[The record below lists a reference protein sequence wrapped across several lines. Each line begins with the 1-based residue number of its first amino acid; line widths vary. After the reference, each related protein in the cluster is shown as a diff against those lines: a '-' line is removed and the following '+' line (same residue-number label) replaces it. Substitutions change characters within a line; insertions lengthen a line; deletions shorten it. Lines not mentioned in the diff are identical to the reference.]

1 MVVKFYCDDGEI
13 FRRQLPEPAAQ
24 AAKEDT
30 QLDVGSV
37 GLSNIEGNGAQMGT
51 LKADMSNFL
60 AKFRFADPALGLQSA
75 GQPLRR
81 SLNS

>member
-24 AAKEDT
+24 TAKEET

-37 GLSNIEGNGAQMGT
+37 GLSNIEG
-51 LKADMSNFL
+51 MSPKW
-60 AKFRFADPALGLQSA
+60 AH
-75 GQPLRR
+75 
-81 SLNS
+81 